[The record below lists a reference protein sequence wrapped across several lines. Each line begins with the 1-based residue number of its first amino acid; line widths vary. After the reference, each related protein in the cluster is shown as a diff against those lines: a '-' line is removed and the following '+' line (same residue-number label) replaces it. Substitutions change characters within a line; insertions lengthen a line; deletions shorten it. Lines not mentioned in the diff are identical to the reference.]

1 MDKNFI
7 WFVWFILMT
16 LVAYLL
22 IPRRQFL
29 RLLPLGIVAGFL
41 LVLAIFLLNVPLLGI
56 WAFDTI
62 PNSVVGVPLSLPL
75 VWIPITMLFAYYVPK
90 FKSRDMLT
98 ILISGFAAGTTLVQG
113 LSVNA
118 GIMRFVHWDLLATLL
133 LSFSLFSLFAL
144 FLLKYDVVME
154 KESLS

>member
-75 VWIPITMLFAYYVPK
+75 V
-90 FKSRDMLT
+90 
-98 ILISGFAAGTTLVQG
+98 
-113 LSVNA
+113 
-118 GIMRFVHWDLLATLL
+118 
-133 LSFSLFSLFAL
+133 
-144 FLLKYDVVME
+144 
-154 KESLS
+154 